1 MSHGFAIARPAPPLT
16 RAGALALGGVL
27 VTVLVTA
34 RPAPAADAAKGAN
47 LFNTNCTTCH
57 SVLPGKNKI
66 GPSLYGVVG
75 RRAGSVRDFEYSD
88 AMKGSGITW
97 DAASLDKYLTNPGGF
112 IRGVRMKFAGLGSP
126 AARADIIAFLAT
138 RGGSRISQAAP

>member
-1 MSHGFAIARPAPPLT
+1 MSPRSHGRRAPLT

-27 VTVLVTA
+27 ITALVTA
-34 RPAPAADAAKGAN
+34 RPATAADAAKGAD
-47 LFNTNCTTCH
+47 LFNTTCTTCH
-57 SVLPGKNKI
+57 SVQPGKNKL

-75 RRAGSVRDFEYSD
+75 RRAGSVRDYEYSD

-112 IRGVRMKFAGLGSP
+112 IRGVRMRFAGLGSP

-138 RGGSRISQAAP
+138 QGGGGSRVDQAAR